1 MFMSQIKMGVAS
13 AISHNMIKLIIH
25 LFVRIAHMTNM
36 PNDLDSYWMPFTA
49 SRWFKDN
56 PRMISGADGVEY
68 TTIDGHKVIDGTGG
82 LWCCNAGHNRKPIV
96 EAIQRQA
103 ATLDFAHSFNQGH
116 PIAFQAANRMVELAK
131 GFDHIFFTNS
141 GSESV
146 DTALKIALAYHAAN
160 GQGHRRILVGRQK
173 AYHGINFG
181 GLSVGG
187 LGPNKGQFGTLYP
200 SALHLRHTL
209 LPENA
214 FAAGQPDN
222 GAHLAE
228 DLAAICETHGGHNI
242 AAVIV
247 EPVAGAGGV
256 FPPPKG
262 YLERLREICTQHGIL
277 LIFDEVITGFGRL
290 GTPFAADY
298 FGIQPDLMTV
308 AKGMTN
314 ATVPMGGVFAT
325 AQVRQ
330 AFLKGPETMPDL
342 FHGYTYS
349 GHPLA
354 SAAAIATLDL
364 YRDEGIFENAAA
376 MAPIWSDMLHQFD
389 NKDGIIDVR
398 NIGLVGAIGLA
409 QNGDVGAAGRAAYE
423 KLWDQGLCV
432 RPIGDSIAMSPPL
445 TITESTIN
453 QIGDTL
459 SKVLLG

>member
-1 MFMSQIKMGVAS
+1 MPDHSP
-13 AISHNMIKLIIH
+13 N
-25 LFVRIAHMTNM
+25 

-49 SRWFKDN
+49 SRAFKSN
-56 PRMISGADGVEY
+56 PRMITGADGIHY
-68 TTIDGHKVIDGTGG
+68 TDQSGHKVIDGTGG

-96 EAIQRQA
+96 DAIQRQA

-116 PIAFQAANRMVELAK
+116 PIAFQAASRMVALAD

-146 DTALKIALAYHAAN
+146 DTALKIALAYHMAN

-187 LGPNKGQFGTLYP
+187 LGPNKAQFGTLYP
-200 SALHLRHTL
+200 AALHMRHTL

-214 FAAGQPDN
+214 FVKGQPEH
-222 GAHLAE
+222 GAHLAD
-228 DLAAICETHGGHNI
+228 DLTALCETHGGHNI

-256 FPPPKG
+256 FPPPVG
-262 YLERLREICTQHGIL
+262 YLKRLRDICDEHGIL

-290 GTPFAADY
+290 GTPFATSF
-298 FGIQPDLMTV
+298 FGVQPDLMTV

-314 ATVPMGGVFAT
+314 ATVPMGGVFTT
-325 AQVRQ
+325 ANVRQ
-330 AFLKGPETMPDL
+330 AFLSGPETMPDL

-364 YRDEGIFENAAA
+364 YRDEAIFENAAA
-376 MAPIWSDMLHQFD
+376 MAPIWQDMLHQFAD
-389 NKDGIIDVR
+389 APGVIDVR
-398 NIGLVGAIGLA
+398 NIGLMGAIGL
-409 QNGDVGAAGRAAYE
+409 QKSGDVGATGRATYE
-423 KLWDQGLCV
+423 KLWEKGLSV
-432 RPIGDSIAMSPPL
+432 RPIGDTLAMSPPL
-445 TITESTIN
+445 TITAPDIAK
-453 QIGDTL
+453 IGDIL
-459 SKVLLG
+459 SKVLC